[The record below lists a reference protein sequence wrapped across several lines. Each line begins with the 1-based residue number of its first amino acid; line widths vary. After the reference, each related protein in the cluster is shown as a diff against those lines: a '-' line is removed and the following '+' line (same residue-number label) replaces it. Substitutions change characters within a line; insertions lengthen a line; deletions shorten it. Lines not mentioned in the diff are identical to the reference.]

1 MRVESMTSP
10 DPASATLTRFDG
22 ERFTTIGVV
31 SAVVALFAFYGVYLA
46 RVLVPLPPELAMEEA
61 ATAYDAILVA
71 WRAIAGD
78 SLLAMRALSLLF
90 GALAIMLTFRVGRRL
105 TQDPVA
111 AAFFTLAFVLF
122 PPLVAAFSSATP
134 HALIVLLALGALE
147 LILSAPGQSLSAAII
162 PIGTAAVLG
171 CIGVVMA
178 PAEAVLMPV
187 WLLWCGVLSGR
198 WAFAFPA
205 LITTLVSAL
214 VSLWAGGQTNPID
227 PDLSAIGHDT
237 LTTALFMPYAMLI
250 VATLL
255 SAIASFSP
263 LVRQTIGRV
272 RLTTVLLGPF
282 IGTGVLLGCVALGWL
297 SIGQLVTAASTV
309 LPFALFAS
317 WPLIVWVRRVM
328 PQVRSLAAWIV
339 FPVVMYSCFW
349 VILGPIDPGKYP
361 YSHRQI
367 VQPQVPSGHS

>member
-1 MRVESMTSP
+1 MTSP
-10 DPASATLTRFDG
+10 DPASATRTRFDG

-61 ATAYDAILVA
+61 ATAYGAILVA
-71 WRAIAGD
+71 WRAVAGS
-78 SLLAMRALSLLF
+78 SLLAMRVLSLLF
-90 GALAIMLTFRVGRRL
+90 SALAIMLTFRVGRRL
-105 TQDPVA
+105 TQDPVV

-122 PPLVAAFSSATP
+122 PPLVAAFSTATP

-178 PAEAVLMPV
+178 PVGPLLMPL
-187 WLLWCGVLSGR
+187 WLLWCGAASGR

-205 LITTLVSAL
+205 VALTTITAVISVL
-214 VSLWAGGQTNPID
+214 AGGQTSPVD
-227 PDLSAIGHDT
+227 SDLTAIGQNT
-237 LTTALFMPYAMLI
+237 LTTALLMPYGMII

-263 LVRQTIGRV
+263 LVRQAIGRD
-272 RLTTVLLGPF
+272 RLAAVLLGPF
-282 IGTGVLLGCVALGWL
+282 IGTGMLLVCVAFGWL
-297 SIGQLVTAASTV
+297 NIGQLVTAASTV

-328 PQVRSLAAWIV
+328 PHVKSLAAWIV

-367 VQPQVPSGHS
+367 VQPQVPSGRS